1 MIGTGKE
8 AMCIKCHS
16 AGESAYD
23 EARTI
28 HSALTN
34 LDAAIARSD
43 EILTRA
49 ANSGIEV
56 GESKL
61 ALTEA
66 RDDLTKARVTIH
78 AASADAVN
86 QNVQAGLKVTQKTY
100 QAGLDAM
107 GELRHRRLG
116 LVASV
121 IAIIWVLIALMITI
135 RKLESE
141 TAGPTKEA
149 GR

>member
-1 MIGTGKE
+1 M
-8 AMCIKCHS
+8 
-16 AGESAYD
+16 
-23 EARTI
+23 
-28 HSALTN
+28 HSALVN

-43 EILTRA
+43 EILNRV

-61 ALTEA
+61 ALAEG

-78 AASADAVN
+78 SVSADAVN

-107 GELRHRRLG
+107 AELRHRRLG
-116 LVASV
+116 LLASLV
-121 IAIIWVLIALMITI
+121 AIIWVLIALVITI
-135 RKLESE
+135 RRLESQM
-141 TAGPTKEA
+141 AGPTNEA